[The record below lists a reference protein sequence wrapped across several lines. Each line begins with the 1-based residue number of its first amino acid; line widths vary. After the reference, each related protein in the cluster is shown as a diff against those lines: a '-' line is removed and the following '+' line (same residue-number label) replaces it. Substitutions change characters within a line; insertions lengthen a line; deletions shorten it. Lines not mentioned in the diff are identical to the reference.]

1 MASLR
6 QLYEMVSGGSQVCC
20 DMQLFIR
27 LLEWAREES
36 TDDLQIHR
44 LAENAKALSSKNGEL
59 TMEHY
64 EQLVSG
70 IGEQLGMYTGL
81 TEPVD
86 FDQNDGGE
94 RAAKMGSRKP
104 RT

>member
-1 MASLR
+1 MRPLR
-6 QLYEMVSGGSQVCC
+6 NLYEATSGGSQVCC
-20 DMQLFIR
+20 DIELFIR

-36 TDDLQIHR
+36 ADDLQIHR
-44 LAENAKALSSKNGEL
+44 LAENAEALSSKNGRL

-86 FDQNDGGE
+86 FDQNDGAK
-94 RAAKMGSRKP
+94 RAAKMGSRKS